1 MTASEEGPQPL
12 LDYGV
17 VTYRVAVAVSG
28 RGSNLVALCDVLVD
42 TPNVAVVLALADRPA
57 PAIAEAQS
65 RGITTRVLASPTDA
79 VEWIRLL
86 DAAKCDLLVLAGYLR
101 LVPRGVIEAMPGR
114 VINIH
119 PALLPRHGGRGM
131 YGHRV
136 HQAVLAAGEPE
147 SGATVHLVDEEYDR
161 GAILGQGR
169 VAVEPGDSSESL
181 ARRVLAIE
189 HRLLPAAVRAAARAG
204 RPVPFAFS

>member
-1 MTASEEGPQPL
+1 M
-12 LDYGV
+12 
-17 VTYRVAVAVSG
+17 
-28 RGSNLVALCDVLVD
+28 
-42 TPNVAVVLALADRPA
+42 ADRPA
-57 PAIAEAQS
+57 AAIAEAQR
-65 RGITTRVLASPTDA
+65 RGIAAHLLADPADA
-79 VEWIRLL
+79 TEWVRLL

-101 LVPRGVIEAMPGR
+101 LLPRDVIAAMKGR

-136 HQAVLAAGEPE
+136 HEAVLAAGEAE

-169 VAVEPGDSSESL
+169 VAVEPGDTSEIL
-181 ARRVLAIE
+181 ARRVLAVE
-189 HRLLPAAVRAAARAG
+189 HRLVPAAVRAAARAG
-204 RPVPFAFS
+204 RPVPFACS